1 MENALCLNKAYQ
13 SMLVELSQQLDI
25 LRIIN
30 QQKQKEVQEEIEM
43 LVHKKP
49 EKQKKRKITF
59 SFFGKYTYI
68 NPCRHLELKSYLYDV
83 SLKVCLTLRMLT
95 TIVHQRMRTLR

>member
-1 MENALCLNKAYQ
+1 MTPQPENSFSIFEELTSDSLDENRLIINQLEPSLENALCLNKAYQ

-49 EKQKKRKITF
+49 EK
-59 SFFGKYTYI
+59 
-68 NPCRHLELKSYLYDV
+68 
-83 SLKVCLTLRMLT
+83 
-95 TIVHQRMRTLR
+95 